1 VQRHYGCNQAQPK
14 AAPLDR
20 PAFLGPVEAL
30 QHLLPLR
37 QQDARPAVRAS
48 PPDAATCK
56 QALADLLAIMDGGGA
71 RS

>member
-1 VQRHYGCNQAQPK
+1 
-14 AAPLDR
+14 
-20 PAFLGPVEAL
+20 L

-37 QQDARPAVRAS
+37 QQDAQLAVRAS